1 LACSSG
7 LGVAN
12 LPHQIVQTA
21 GACVRR
27 TVPKHGDYVGG
38 DDELAIRKS
47 RSPPP
52 IDGRWDQV
60 VEAAAGTNGNLTAAC
75 QRNKAPAS
83 KGFGHLTAH
92 HVYSIVIGK
101 IKVIAE
107 NSEAAFSVLHDAAP
121 AITTAITA
129 ASTVA
134 ATAAIT
140 TPTISAAAITATIST
155 TIAPSV
161 TAVAT
166 ASITAASITALASI
180 TTSIASITGIAGIAG
195 SIAAIHPA
203 WLGICVGVGGSGI
216 GVGLGRSIGSILSV
230 GKTTEVSVTPTFA

>member
-1 LACSSG
+1 MACSSG

-12 LPHQIVQTA
+12 LPHQIVQTP

-27 TVPKHGDYVGG
+27 TVPKHGDNVGG
-38 DDELAIRKS
+38 DDELAIRKCR
-47 RSPPP
+47 RSPP

-60 VEAAAGTNGNLTAAC
+60 VEAAAGTNGNLAAAC

-92 HVYSIVIGK
+92 HVYSIAAVK

-121 AITTAITA
+121 AIAAAITA
-129 ASTVA
+129 ASTIA

-140 TPTISAAAITATIST
+140 TPAISATAITATIST
-155 TIAPSV
+155 TTVASSI
-161 TAVAT
+161 TTVAT
-166 ASITAASITALASI
+166 ASISARVTASIA
-180 TTSIASITGIAGIAG
+180 TGIASIAG
-195 SIAAIHPA
+195 SIATIHPA
-203 WLGICVGVGGSGI
+203 WLGICVGVGGSSI
-216 GVGLGRSIGSILSV
+216 GVGLGSSIGSILSV
-230 GKTTEVSVTPTFA
+230 GKTTKVSVAPAFA

>member
-1 LACSSG
+1 MARSSG

-12 LPHQIVQTA
+12 LPHQIVQTP

-60 VEAAAGTNGNLTAAC
+60 VEAAAGTNGNLAAAC

-92 HVYSIVIGK
+92 HVYSIAAVK

-121 AITTAITA
+121 AITAITA

-155 TIAPSV
+155 TVASSITTGIA
-161 TAVAT
+161 
-166 ASITAASITALASI
+166 ASIATGITALASI
-180 TTSIASITGIAGIAG
+180 TTSIASITGIASIAG

-216 GVGLGRSIGSILSV
+216 GVGLGSSIGSIIGV
-230 GKTTEVSVTPTFA
+230 GDTTEVSVTPAFA

>member
-60 VEAAAGTNGNLTAAC
+60 VEAAAGTNGNLAAAC

-92 HVYSIVIGK
+92 HVYIIAAVK

-121 AITTAITA
+121 AITAITA
-129 ASTVA
+129 TSAVA

-216 GVGLGRSIGSILSV
+216 GVSLGSSIGSILSV
-230 GKTTEVSVTPTFA
+230 SKTTEVSVTPTFA

>member
-1 LACSSG
+1 MARSSG

-12 LPHQIVQTA
+12 LPHQIVQTP

-38 DDELAIRKS
+38 DDELTIRKS

-60 VEAAAGTNGNLTAAC
+60 VEAAAGTNGNLAAAC

-92 HVYSIVIGK
+92 HVYSIAAVK

-121 AITTAITA
+121 AITAITA

-155 TIAPSV
+155 TVASSITTGIA
-161 TAVAT
+161 
-166 ASITAASITALASI
+166 ASIATGITALASI
-180 TTSIASITGIAGIAG
+180 TTSIPSVTGIASIAG

-203 WLGICVGVGGSGI
+203 RLGICVGVGGSGI

>member
-12 LPHQIVQTA
+12 LPHQIVQTP

-60 VEAAAGTNGNLTAAC
+60 VEAAAGTNGNLAAAC
-75 QRNKAPAS
+75 QRNKAPVS
-83 KGFGHLTAH
+83 KGFRHLTAH

-121 AITTAITA
+121 AITAITA
-129 ASTVA
+129 ASTIS
-134 ATAAIT
+134 ATTAVT

-180 TTSIASITGIAGIAG
+180 TTSIASITGIASIAG

-216 GVGLGRSIGSILSV
+216 GVGLGSSIGSIIGV
-230 GKTTEVSVTPTFA
+230 GDTTEVSVTPAFA